1 MSLYRNL
8 LLVVFALCAV
18 SSANATDV
26 SGAGSSAAKPLYT
39 SWAQAYHQAAATDS
53 VAYDPIGS
61 SGGLKK
67 IKERSV
73 DFGASDVAMSRA
85 DAAKENL
92 ICFPTSVSGV
102 VPFVNLHGFKPGQIN
117 LSGPVLADIYAGKI
131 KRWNDPAIVAL
142 NRERAMP
149 GDAIVPIARQDGSG
163 TTYNF
168 TDYLSKV
175 SQSWRDAF
183 GTNFL
188 IPWPASV
195 VQAKGSGGV
204 VEAVVKTPNSIGY
217 VDYSYVLEKNLA
229 YAKLQN
235 RGGQFVEPTFDAF
248 TSALTNSDWKTQGT
262 FDEMLTDKS
271 GVESWPITA
280 GTFVIVPKVATNP
293 DKTIATL
300 KFFSWA
306 FMNGDGIARKVGSV
320 RLTDSLQAKVY
331 SLLTTVTD
339 KNGKPLKWSIY

>member
-1 MSLYRNL
+1 MPAYQRL
-8 LLVVFALCAV
+8 LLVFLALCTALP
-18 SSANATDV
+18 AIATEV
-26 SGAGSSAAKPLYT
+26 NGAGSSAAKALYT
-39 SWAQAYHQAAATDS
+39 SWAQAYRQAGENT
-53 VAYDPIGS
+53 VAYDSIGS
-61 SGGLKK
+61 SGGIKK
-67 IKERSV
+67 IKERAV

-92 ICFPTSVSGV
+92 ICFPTVVSGV
-102 VPFVNLHGFKPGQIN
+102 VPFINLRGFKAGQIN
-117 LSGPVLADIYAGKI
+117 LTGPLLADIFSGKI
-131 KRWNDPAIVAL
+131 KKWDDPAIVAV
-142 NRERAMP
+142 NQGRALP
-149 GDAIVPIARQDGSG
+149 NENILPVARQDGSG

-188 IPWPASV
+188 IPWPASITQV
-195 VQAKGSGGV
+195 KGSDGV
-204 VEAVVKTPNSIGY
+204 VAAVEKMPGAIGY
-217 VDYSYVLEKNLA
+217 VDYSYVLEHNLA
-229 YAKLQN
+229 YVKLQN

-248 TSALTNSDWKTQGT
+248 TSALSNSDWKTRGS

-280 GTFVIVPKVATNP
+280 GTFVIIPKVANDP
-293 DKTIATL
+293 EKAIATL

-306 FMNGDGIARKVGSV
+306 FLNGDNIARKVGSV

-331 SLLTTVTD
+331 TLLTTVTD
-339 KNGKPLKWSIY
+339 KSGKPLKWTIF